1 VLRREPDITRLE
13 DGGHCR
19 QAGGMWWGD
28 GPPPGQ
34 LQQVEQEAVAQGIR
48 DCQAVLLEGDR
59 VVIELK
65 ACQGEAAHLR
75 DLLNML
81 SEGLGRKASELTDAK
96 RKMEDLHDWL
106 VLERNSLLEAQTM
119 TSSLRS
125 HQLQTQTFGWL

>member
-1 VLRREPDITRLE
+1 
-13 DGGHCR
+13 
-19 QAGGMWWGD
+19 
-28 GPPPGQ
+28 
-34 LQQVEQEAVAQGIR
+34 
-48 DCQAVLLEGDR
+48 LLEGDR

-65 ACQGEAAHLR
+65 ACQAGEAARLR